1 MMKKILNA
9 KLPLRLAVIVFI
21 LLLAFVCLFP
31 FFVLPVM
38 GSYTTEELMRML
50 PFWFGNSFFA
60 NTRTLLEGNFLRCYG
75 NSIFVSFFSILGSVI
90 NSVLISYAVTKYRF
104 KGRKF
109 LEGLIIVTMMLPGQI
124 STIGYIME
132 MRTFRLTNS
141 LWPLVFTWLAHP
153 FTAFFMLQFM
163 KDSVPMEII
172 ESGRIDG
179 ASELRVLVSLVAPF
193 IVPAVSTVSILLF
206 MWSWN
211 NYMLPML
218 IINNNDMFTI
228 PLYVSNLISEFRFD
242 IGGRMAA
249 LTWAV
254 LPVLILYVIFSKSFI
269 KGIAAGSVKG

>member
-1 MMKKILNA
+1 MKVSKIIIRVLT
-9 KLPLRLAVIVFI
+9 VIFFAIISFI
-21 LLLAFVCLFP
+21 CLFP
-31 FFVLPVM
+31 FYVLPVM
-38 GSYTTEELMRML
+38 GSYTTEELMKTL
-50 PFWFGNSFFA
+50 PFWFGSSFFE
-60 NTRTLLEGNFLRCYG
+60 NTRTLLQSNFLRTYG
-75 NSIFVSFFSILGSVI
+75 NSAFVTIFSIVGSAF
-90 NSVLISYAVTKYRF
+90 NSVLISYAITKYRF
-104 KGRKF
+104 KARKF
-109 LEGLIIVTMMLPGQI
+109 LEGLIVVTMMLPGQI

-132 MRTFRLTNS
+132 MRVLHLTNT

-153 FTAFFMLQFM
+153 FTAFFMVQFM

-179 ASELRVLVSLVAPF
+179 ASEPRIMISLVFPF
-193 IVPAVSTVSILLF
+193 IIPAVSTISILLF

-211 NYMLPML
+211 NYTLPML

-228 PLYVSNLISEFRFD
+228 PLFVSNLISEFRFD

-254 LPVLILYVIFSKSFI
+254 LPLLIIFAIFSKSFI

>member
-1 MMKKILNA
+1 MKKLAKIPVRALILI
-9 KLPLRLAVIVFI
+9 LI
-21 LLLAFVCLFP
+21 LLLALFCLFP

-38 GSYTTEELMRML
+38 GSYTTEELMKTL
-50 PFWFGNSFFA
+50 PFWFGSSFFA
-60 NTRTLLEGNFLRCYG
+60 NTKTLLEGNFLRCYA
-75 NSIFVSFFSILGSVI
+75 NSVFVTFFSILGSVI
-90 NSVLISYAVTKYRF
+90 NSVLISYAVAKYRF
-104 KGRKF
+104 RGRKF

-132 MRTFRLTNS
+132 MRAFHLTNS

-153 FTAFFMLQFM
+153 FTAFFMMQFM
-163 KDSVPMEII
+163 KGSVPTEII

-179 ASELRVLVSLVAPF
+179 ANEMRILINLVTPF
-193 IVPAVSTVSILLF
+193 IVPAVSTISILLF

-218 IINNNDMFTI
+218 IVNNNDMFTI
-228 PLYVSNLISEFRFD
+228 PLFVSNLISEFRFD

-254 LPVLILYVIFSKSFI
+254 LPVLVLYVVFSKSFI